1 MTKDHN
7 TEHTSQTELELGA
20 GERPSQTRQLDD
32 GNSDVFVDREPDG
45 GIENDE
51 LVGSD
56 YVEPMSLDLFEP
68 DNELSPE
75 NKGMILNSISSIV
88 RSSGVIGAIIEEYG
102 YAPPWAESKI
112 YVSKENLE
120 GVAGYMQTEA
130 EKRSKAPELRA
141 DLGAKSN
148 ASEAMNSLPE
158 STQKTLKA
166 KGKEHNEEYGDNPA
180 KKLPQINYLAVCY
193 HRGIGAYNENPS
205 SVRPNVGS
213 AQQWAMARVNGFL
226 YALRNGK
233 YKRSPYDTDLLP
245 PDHPDAKAE
254 SSLSFSVRHL
264 IDFYKGLERAPKDE
278 GWGWTEKEAEKV
290 LGDPPDMDRY
300 RRAFLF
306 VNKGQTRDADGYKLP
321 IAKMI
326 GDELKIVFRGVVASG
341 TALRGDQSKAGFSS
355 GAYNLDGATERDKRE
370 LYEVIKSL
378 YSSFGETA
386 PEAPWEED
394 QDQQAQRQFD
404 HSSQLDEL
412 DLFMLEAQIGQAESD
427 RVLLAVGDE
436 DPTNFPKAG
445 DDKKVSLRNS
455 EYKLF
460 DLSFAKR
467 IKEDHPE
474 IWDLGGNVLG
484 NKQFN
489 RLAPIVER
497 GGSIE
502 TRTEEEAVRLRE
514 AWSARHFED
523 KRINGVIA
531 QVKWLTIGS
540 RGEKYMKDLIREEI
554 KKREDRD
561 RALDLIDRFQKRAE
575 PVTSCPVPTEN
586 LELNKKN
593 KMEAKELYD
602 YGEAQGADK
611 CGNCAFYDQREGVL
625 SCIKQGL
632 KAQGIMLTPEEL
644 SERGYCRALDFTC
657 GSGAWCKAWTEG
669 GPILDGG
676 REDGAGTAQADKEPH
691 SKLSKGEPMNK
702 PKHTEARAFS
712 VSSMK
717 RSEDGGNTY
726 SLSGAQ
732 EARLGLD
739 QIQIRAVYEDGAE
752 ATTPEERARRGRP
765 PSYYMIEGVASSTSV
780 DHYGTEMTYTALLS
794 MQEQFM
800 GGVPI
805 LPRHQSIL
813 SEGMA
818 EWDEVIGRS
827 EDAEIRMMNPDQMKN
842 AYDYG
847 ERQYVLTVKSKL
859 YGDDP
864 KAREL
869 VRRLDRGEPI
879 GQSIGG
885 WFNKMEVV
893 ENSEGEIVRV
903 MVEELSLDH
912 LAITRAPAN
921 PDSYGLAS
929 IRSLASQPVE
939 SFRARLE
946 DPKDK
951 AYQAISK
958 VPEDMK
964 RHISEVIDD
973 GETILIR
980 FMKTMP
986 MEDDDMSEDMTEETK
1001 TETLEARSEISETTE
1016 AEESTEKIEV
1026 AQNTDELIEEA
1037 GDKEERSE
1045 KTPVMTSET
1054 EQPAPELRSQT
1065 EVLEPAQASED
1076 NTKQNIDSKNLD
1088 NCVMIENDNGNGL
1101 SDRSI
1106 ENANNNQTQP
1116 VQTDE
1121 ELLMNEEN
1129 MNKIADL
1136 LRSSLA
1142 PLADRLEKL
1151 EARTVQP
1158 EPAKAETVEAPVV
1171 RAVETNKEEL
1181 ATIDAL
1187 RSELAQ
1193 TRTMLDK
1200 VMSEPVRQGRHQ
1212 TTHIRGVGAT
1222 GAYSELVTRAK
1233 AEGAVA
1239 LATIVEQNIEAIAGE
1254 KSDNVS
1260 ARSQHDLIDLL
1271 AKGLRSAELDGLLGT
1286 KQVTNWN

>member
-1 MTKDHN
+1 M
-7 TEHTSQTELELGA
+7 G
-20 GERPSQTRQLDD
+20 
-32 GNSDVFVDREPDG
+32 
-45 GIENDE
+45 
-51 LVGSD
+51 
-56 YVEPMSLDLFEP
+56 
-68 DNELSPE
+68 
-75 NKGMILNSISSIV
+75 
-88 RSSGVIGAIIEEYG
+88 
-102 YAPPWAESKI
+102 
-112 YVSKENLE
+112 
-120 GVAGYMQTEA
+120 
-130 EKRSKAPELRA
+130 
-141 DLGAKSN
+141 
-148 ASEAMNSLPE
+148 
-158 STQKTLKA
+158 
-166 KGKEHNEEYGDNPA
+166 
-180 KKLPQINYLAVCY
+180 
-193 HRGIGAYNENPS
+193 
-205 SVRPNVGS
+205 
-213 AQQWAMARVNGFL
+213 RVNGLL

-233 YKRSPYDTDLLP
+233 FKRSPYDTDLLP
-245 PDHPDAKAE
+245 PEHPDAKAD
-254 SSLSFSVRHL
+254 SSLSVSVRHL

-278 GWGWTEKEAEKV
+278 GWGWNDKEADKV
-290 LGDPPDMDRY
+290 MGDPPDMQRY

-306 VNKGQTRDADGYKLP
+306 VNKGSTKDPKGYKLP
-321 IAKMI
+321 IAKMV

-341 TALRGDQSKAGFSS
+341 TAIRGDQSKAGFSS
-355 GAYNLDGATERDKRE
+355 GYYNLEGATERDKRE
-370 LYEVIKSL
+370 LYEVIKAL

-386 PEAPWEED
+386 PEADWEAED
-394 QDQQAQRQFD
+394 QAQRQFD
-404 HSSQLDEL
+404 YTDQLDEL
-412 DLFMLEAQIGQAESD
+412 DMFLLEAQIGQNESD
-427 RVLLAVGDE
+427 RVLRAVGDE

-460 DLSFAKR
+460 DLAFAKR
-467 IKEDHPE
+467 IKEEHSE

-489 RLAPIVER
+489 RLVPIAER

-523 KRINGVIA
+523 KRIAGVIA
-531 QVKWLTIGS
+531 QVKWLTVGS

-554 KKREDRD
+554 EKREDRD
-561 RALDLIDRFQKRAE
+561 KGLDLLDRFQRRAE
-575 PVTSCPVPTEN
+575 PVTSCPVPTQN
-586 LELNKKN
+586 LEMNKKN
-593 KMEAKELYD
+593 KLEAKELYD
-602 YGEAQGADK
+602 YQEAQGADK

-625 SCIKQGL
+625 DCIKQGF
-632 KAQGIMLTPEEL
+632 KDQGVMLTPDDL
-644 SERGYCRALDFTC
+644 AQRGYCRALDFTC

-676 REDGAGTAQADKEPH
+676 REDGAGTAQADKAPQ

-702 PKHTEARAFS
+702 PIHTEAKAFS

-739 QIQIRAVYEDGAE
+739 QIQIRAVYEDGEE
-752 ATTPEERARRGRP
+752 ANTPEERARRGRP

-847 ERQYVLTVKSKL
+847 ERQYILSVKSKL

-893 ENSEGEIVRV
+893 ENAEGEIVRV

-946 DPKDK
+946 DPKDQ

-964 RHISEVIDD
+964 RHIAEVIDD

-980 FMKTMP
+980 FTKVMP
-986 MEDDDMSEDMTEETK
+986 MEEDMEENMEEMMDHGEEK
-1001 TETLEARSEISETTE
+1001 TIDVVEARSETIEKEDEETT
-1016 AEESTEKIEV
+1016 
-1026 AQNTDELIEEA
+1026 
-1037 GDKEERSE
+1037 G
-1045 KTPVMTSET
+1045 
-1054 EQPAPELRSQT
+1054 
-1065 EVLEPAQASED
+1065 
-1076 NTKQNIDSKNLD
+1076 KN
-1088 NCVMIENDNGNGL
+1088 
-1101 SDRSI
+1101 
-1106 ENANNNQTQP
+1106 
-1116 VQTDE
+1116 
-1121 ELLMNEEN
+1121 
-1129 MNKIADL
+1129 
-1136 LRSSLA
+1136 
-1142 PLADRLEKL
+1142 
-1151 EARTVQP
+1151 
-1158 EPAKAETVEAPVV
+1158 
-1171 RAVETNKEEL
+1171 
-1181 ATIDAL
+1181 
-1187 RSELAQ
+1187 
-1193 TRTMLDK
+1193 
-1200 VMSEPVRQGRHQ
+1200 
-1212 TTHIRGVGAT
+1212 
-1222 GAYSELVTRAK
+1222 
-1233 AEGAVA
+1233 
-1239 LATIVEQNIEAIAGE
+1239 
-1254 KSDNVS
+1254 
-1260 ARSQHDLIDLL
+1260 
-1271 AKGLRSAELDGLLGT
+1271 
-1286 KQVTNWN
+1286 